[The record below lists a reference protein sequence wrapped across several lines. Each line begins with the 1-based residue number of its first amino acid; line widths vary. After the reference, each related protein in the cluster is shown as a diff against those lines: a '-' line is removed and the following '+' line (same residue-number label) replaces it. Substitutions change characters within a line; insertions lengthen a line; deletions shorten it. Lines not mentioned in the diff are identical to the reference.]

1 MLFSI
6 TIIGAISFMPESPRW
21 LIQQHRVTEAR
32 EILAALEDVK
42 PDDSK
47 IDAEI
52 EAIQL
57 SLKLSGEGS
66 LVQIFQMGPQRVF
79 HRAMLA
85 ASVMLFLQLTGINVI
100 TFFSMFSILPVNCTL

>member
-1 MLFSI
+1 MLPKF
-6 TIIGAISFMPESPRW
+6 
-21 LIQQHRVTEAR
+21 
-32 EILAALEDVK
+32 EILAALEDIK

-52 EAIQL
+52 EALQL

-66 LVQIFQMGPQRVF
+66 LGQLFQMGPQRVS

-85 ASVMLFLQLTGINVI
+85 ASVMLFLQLTGIKSSR
-100 TFFSMFSILPVNCTL
+100 FSVCSSFLL